1 MNILLMGYYGF
12 HNVGDDLFLRQLIDY
27 FAQKQEVNQ
36 IFVFCQ
42 EDYYERT
49 TNKARFFA
57 ANQLSKLKRLAI
69 IIQSDC
75 LMWGGGT
82 LNIKDKPTNLLRL
95 QSLAKWTGK
104 KFCFLGVGL
113 ETMNSDEKDRKSKIF
128 KNADLLYLRDK
139 QSYEVALQK
148 LKPVKAFCLGGDL
161 AFLDLN
167 YYQPYIKENKSS
179 EIRNISFSGK
189 FWWGE
194 GRGEFY
200 GQQLMQFV
208 EKYNSVIHLLP
219 AHVGEERNDNKF
231 HHLLKKYL
239 PESNYKLY
247 DWKKPAEFIEI
258 LSQMDFHFGNRL
270 HSIILADI
278 LGVPSVGISGANT
291 KIQHYIDKSEVL
303 PELRLLDFMEP
314 IEVNIIEKIFREY
327 EKPTEFILNESKTA
341 KAGVELVFQ
350 KG

>member
-27 FAQKQEVNQ
+27 FAKKQDVKN

-49 TNKARFFA
+49 TDKVRFFA
-57 ANQLSKLKRLAI
+57 ANNLSKLKRLSI
-69 IIQSDC
+69 ILQSHC

-82 LNIKDKPTNLLRL
+82 LNIEDKPTNLLRL
-95 QSLAKWTGK
+95 QSITKWTK
-104 KFCFLGVGL
+104 KRFCFLGVGL
-113 ETMNSDEKDRKSKIF
+113 ETINSDEKENKSQVF

-139 QSYEVALQK
+139 QSYESALQK
-148 LKPVKAFCLGGDL
+148 LNPIKACCLGGDL
-161 AFLDLN
+161 AFLDLD
-167 YYQPYIKENKSS
+167 YYQSYIKESQSN
-179 EIRNISFSGK
+179 EIKNISFSGK

-239 PESNYKLY
+239 PESNYKLHS
-247 DWKKPAEFIEI
+247 WEKPIEFVEI
-258 LSQMDFHFGNRL
+258 LSGMDLHFGNRL
-270 HSIILADI
+270 HSVILADI
-278 LGVPSVGISGANT
+278 LGIPSVGISGPNT
-291 KIQHYIDKSEVL
+291 KIQHYIDKTEML
-303 PELRLLDFMEP
+303 PELRLFDFMEP
-314 IEVNIIEKIFREY
+314 IELYNIEKLFREY
-327 EKPTEFILNESKTA
+327 QRPNEFILNESKTA
-341 KAGVELVFQ
+341 KEGVELVF
-350 KG
+350 KAN

>member
-12 HNVGDDLFLRQLIDY
+12 HNVGDDLFLHQLIDY
-27 FAQKQEVNQ
+27 FSKKQQVNK
-36 IFVFCQ
+36 IFIFCQ
-42 EDYYERT
+42 EDYYKPT
-49 TNKARFFA
+49 TNKVNFFP
-57 ANQLSKLKRLAI
+57 ANKLSKLKRLSVI
-69 IIQSDC
+69 LQSDC

-104 KFCFLGVGL
+104 KFGFLGVGL
-113 ETMNSDEKDRKSKIF
+113 ESVNSDKKGNRSQVF
-128 KNADLLYLRDK
+128 QNADLLYLRDK
-139 QSYEVALQK
+139 QSYELALQK
-148 LKPVKAFCLGGDL
+148 LKPVKACCLGGDL

-167 YYQPYIKENKSS
+167 YYQPYIKENKPS
-179 EIRNISFSGK
+179 EIKNISFSGK

-208 EKYNSVIHLLP
+208 DKYNSVIHLLP

-239 PESNYKLY
+239 PESNYKLHS
-247 DWKKPAEFIEI
+247 WEQPAEFVDI

-278 LGVPSVGISGANT
+278 LGVPSVGIGGANK
-291 KIQHYIDKSEVL
+291 KIQNYIDKSEVL
-303 PELRLLDFMEP
+303 PELRMLDFMEP
-314 IEVNIIEKIFREY
+314 IEVDNIEKILREY
-327 EKPTEFILNESKTA
+327 QRPLEFILNESKTA
-341 KAGVELVFQ
+341 KAGVELIF
-350 KG
+350 